1 MNINKKLDLHQHGDS
16 TCGNKFRVSRHQSFG
31 YVSSD
36 IVFVALAQHDD
47 FVSPVDLA
55 IDLGG
60 VSVAIVRQRLQEL
73 GDAVES
79 DGDRWRVLKNLS
91 SDGRTATHIIKTE
104 VRECLVN
111 TPPSTPDEKQ
121 ELLEIENRIFK
132 VTEAFFVELGGYL
145 KQIRDRGLY
154 KTRGYKSFAKYCG
167 DRFGYGRTQVHHIIA
182 AAEVVN
188 NLKKENVHRGEQFL
202 LPTSER
208 QVRHLAKLEPEEQVT
223 VWVKATEGNNG
234 KIPTGRRIQQIVCN
248 LKKPNMESLAT
259 YKVEQQINTEPTHPK
274 LEIDSKYGK
283 INRYLISIKDE
294 QLKQKIEQ
302 YAQTTGAATI
312 EGAIARLLEQVKDE

>member
-1 MNINKKLDLHQHGDS
+1 MNSNKKSDLHQIS
-16 TCGNKFRVSRHQSFG
+16 PKS
-31 YVSSD
+31 VSSD
-36 IVFVALAQHDD
+36 IVFVALAQHED

-60 VSVAIVRQRLQEL
+60 VSVAIVRQRLHEL
-73 GDAVES
+73 GDAVEN
-79 DGDRWRVLKNLS
+79 DGGDRWRVLP
-91 SDGRTATHIIKTE
+91 DTATHRARTE
-104 VRECLVN
+104 AQECLVHI
-111 TPPSTPDEKQ
+111 PSFEEKQ
-121 ELLEIENRIFK
+121 ELLEIENKIFQ

-154 KTRGYKSFAKYCG
+154 KTRGYKSFAKYCS
-167 DRFGYGRTQVHHIIA
+167 DLFGYGRTQVHHIIA

-188 NLKKENVHRGEQFL
+188 NLKSENVHRGEQFL

-223 VWVKATEGNNG
+223 VWVKAIEDNNG
-234 KIPTGRRIQQIVCN
+234 KIPTGAKIQQIVRN
-248 LKKPNMESLAT
+248 LKEPSMELSRT
-259 YKVEQQINTEPTHPK
+259 YKVEQQSSTESTHPK

-283 INRYLISIKDE
+283 INRYLIPIKDE

-302 YAQTTGAATI
+302 YAQTIGAATI
-312 EGAIARLLEQVKDE
+312 EGAIARLLEQIKDE

>member
-1 MNINKKLDLHQHGDS
+1 MNINKKSEL
-16 TCGNKFRVSRHQSFG
+16 HQSFCS
-31 YVSSD
+31 VSSD
-36 IVFVALAQHDD
+36 IVFVALAQHED

-55 IDLGG
+55 INLEGA
-60 VSVAIVRQRLQEL
+60 SVAIVRQKLQEL

-79 DGDRWRVLKNLS
+79 DGSDRWRVARAEAK
-91 SDGRTATHIIKTE
+91 
-104 VRECLVN
+104 ECLVH
-111 TPPSTPDEKQ
+111 TSSFDKKR
-121 ELLEIENRIFK
+121 ELLEIENKIFQI
-132 VTEAFFVELGGYL
+132 TEAFFVELGGYL
-145 KQIRDRGLY
+145 KQIRARGLY

-188 NLKKENVHRGEQFL
+188 NLKKENVHHGEQFL

-223 VWVKATEGNNG
+223 VWVKALEDNNG
-234 KIPTGRRIQQIVCN
+234 KIPTGRRIQQIVRD
-248 LKKPNMESLAT
+248 LKESDMESSRT
-259 YKVEQQINTEPTHPK
+259 YKVEQQINTESIHPK
-274 LEIDSKYGK
+274 LEIDSRYGK
-283 INRYLISIKDE
+283 INRYLIPIKDE

-302 YAQTTGAATI
+302 YAQTIGAATI

>member
-1 MNINKKLDLHQHGDS
+1 MNVNKKSNLHQISDS
-16 TCGNKFRVSRHQSFG
+16 
-31 YVSSD
+31 VSSD
-36 IVFVALAQHDD
+36 IVFVALAQHED

-91 SDGRTATHIIKTE
+91 SDGGTATHITKTE
-104 VRECLVN
+104 ARECLVD
-111 TPPSTPDEKQ
+111 TPPFAPDEKQ
-121 ELLEIENRIFK
+121 ELLEIENKIFQI
-132 VTEAFFVELGGYL
+132 TEAFFVELGEYL
-145 KQIRDRGLY
+145 RRIRDRGLY
-154 KTRGYKSFAKYCG
+154 KTKGYKSFAKYCG
-167 DRFGYGRTQVHHIIA
+167 DRFGYGRTQVHYIIA

-188 NLKKENVHRGEQFL
+188 NLKEENVHHGEQFL

-223 VWVKATEGNNG
+223 VWVKAIEDNNG
-234 KIPTGRRIQQIVCN
+234 KIPTGRRIQQIVRD
-248 LKKPNMESLAT
+248 LKKSKVESSAT
-259 YKVEQQINTEPTHPK
+259 YKVEQQIHTEPTHPK
-274 LEIDSKYGK
+274 LEIDSRYGK
-283 INRYLISIKDE
+283 INRYLIPIKDE

-302 YAQTTGAATI
+302 YAQTIGTATI

>member
-1 MNINKKLDLHQHGDS
+1 MNINKKS
-16 TCGNKFRVSRHQSFG
+16 NPHQSSCS
-31 YVSSD
+31 VSSD
-36 IVFVALAQHDD
+36 IVFVTLAQHED

-79 DGDRWRVLKNLS
+79 DGDRWRVLK
-91 SDGRTATHIIKTE
+91 DTATHIARAKTQKHSPQYYLE
-104 VRECLVN
+104 KE
-111 TPPSTPDEKQ
+111 STPDDREK
-121 ELLEIENRIFK
+121 ELLEIENKIFQ
-132 VTEAFFVELGGYL
+132 VTEAFFVELGEYL

-154 KTRGYKSFAKYCG
+154 KARGYKSFAKYCS

-188 NLKKENVHRGEQFL
+188 NLKKENVHHGEQFL

-223 VWVKATEGNNG
+223 VWAKAIEDNNG
-234 KIPTGRRIQQIVCN
+234 KIPTGRRIQQIVRD
-248 LKKPNMESLAT
+248 LKESKVESSAT
-259 YKVEQQINTEPTHPK
+259 YKVEQQIHTEPTHPK
-274 LEIDSKYGK
+274 LEIDSRYGK
-283 INRYLISIKDE
+283 INRYLIPIKDE

-302 YAQTTGAATI
+302 YAQTIGTATI